1 MNPALRHS
9 DRLHHDQF
17 AGHAEPAS
25 QPLLEPRGEG
35 IWFAVICVIASVA
48 VYGAVMLWQ

>member
-17 AGHAEPAS
+17 VDHAEPPPQAF
-25 QPLLEPRGEG
+25 LEPRGEG
-35 IWFAVICVIASVA
+35 IWFAVVCVVASA
-48 VYGAVMLWQ
+48 VVYFAVMLAQ